1 MTLPPQV
8 DLRARCA
15 DVADL
20 SDLIFEMQITAGSK
34 NPYRILFPKT
44 APDGRSVLTASDIT
58 GQFTDHWE
66 MALMDYNGTLD
77 QAVDVV
83 TLRLFDPA
91 PTREHY
97 NELLA
102 WPLFTHEHSRW
113 KSRQDFLDYF
123 LSCRNDRF
131 TFPGIS
137 VRLPE
142 SALIYLPLRRS
153 AVATNAI

>member
-1 MTLPPQV
+1 MTLPRQIE
-8 DLRARCA
+8 LRARCPDA
-15 DVADL
+15 SDL

-34 NPYRILFPKT
+34 NSYRILFPKT
-44 APDGRSVLTASDIT
+44 TPQGRSALTASDVT

-83 TLRLFDPA
+83 RLRLFDPA

-97 NELLA
+97 DELLA
-102 WPLFTHEHSRW
+102 WPLFTHERSRW
-113 KSRQDFLDYF
+113 KSRQDFLDDL
-123 LSCRNDRF
+123 LSCRNDQF
-131 TFPGIS
+131 IFPGIS
-137 VRLPE
+137 VRLPD